1 MSTFEQYRR
10 DPCVALPMQRLV
22 ITAPQARPAVLGQP
36 SQTST
41 AEPCKSYSADTHVN
55 PRECDHNYIP
65 IPGGDVGCTICGW
78 WWSPEDEVLSK

>member
-22 ITAPQARPAVLGQP
+22 ITAPQARPAVLGQHDN
-36 SQTST
+36 
-41 AEPCKSYSADTHVN
+41 AGHVN

>member
-10 DPCVALPMQRLV
+10 DPCVALPRERLV
-22 ITAPQARPAVLGQP
+22 IAARKTEATTTTNVSGM
-36 SQTST
+36 
-41 AEPCKSYSADTHVN
+41 VN

-78 WWSPEDEVLSK
+78 WWSPEDEVINK